1 MRIFAVL
8 PLTVLLCSSAE
19 APSAE
24 VQIAAAVLS
33 APEELRAGAAVLG
46 YKPDGKLATLREGR
60 NQMVCLIS
68 DPARPTFE
76 SACYHKDLE
85 PYMARGRELTAAKV
99 AGRERTDT
107 RFKEIT
113 EGKLT
118 FPKDPRTLY
127 VLTGKFDPA
136 TGKVANPYLRWV
148 IYTPFATP
156 ESTGLSTKGSD
167 GAPWLMGAGTQGAH
181 IMINPPKPK

>member
-1 MRIFAVL
+1 MRFLALLPFAVAL
-8 PLTVLLCSSAE
+8 SVAAE
-19 APSAE
+19 IPTADI
-24 VQIAAAVLS
+24 QIAAAVLS

-46 YKPDGKLATLREGR
+46 YKPDGKLARLREGK

-68 DPARPTFE
+68 DPAKPTFE

-107 RFKEIT
+107 RFKDIQ
-113 EGKLT
+113 EGRLT

-127 VLTGKFDPA
+127 VLTGTLDPK
-136 TGKVANPYLRWV
+136 TGAVSNQYLRWV
-148 IYTPFATP
+148 IYSPFATP
-156 ESTGLSTKGSD
+156 ESTGLSTKSTSG
-167 GAPWLMGAGTQGAH
+167 GPWLMGAGTQGAH
-181 IMINPPKPK
+181 IMISPPKK

>member
-46 YKPDGKLATLREGR
+46 YKPDGKLTTLREGK

-68 DPARPTFE
+68 DPAKPTFE
-76 SACYHKDLE
+76 SACYHKISN
-85 PYMARGRELTAAKV
+85 PIWRGAA
-99 AGRERTDT
+99 
-107 RFKEIT
+107 
-113 EGKLT
+113 
-118 FPKDPRTLY
+118 
-127 VLTGKFDPA
+127 
-136 TGKVANPYLRWV
+136 N
-148 IYTPFATP
+148 
-156 ESTGLSTKGSD
+156 
-167 GAPWLMGAGTQGAH
+167 
-181 IMINPPKPK
+181 